1 MSFRHFFFK
10 PSSEGGNEGLVGK
23 EQGTGQNTS
32 APANSPSISVNA
44 TESEKYVA
52 LFREAITK
60 QGGIGI
66 KFIKLLYEIAKE
78 PTAQDSEKDSQ
89 KDSEKDSE
97 KDLTA
102 EDYKKAFSFLQ
113 IMDSTLSTQSILS
126 SLTECEGMISSETD
140 NYLKQGNA
148 KKEELETTRKNERS
162 QLEGKIQEINT
173 SISQLQKE
181 LNEKNAELTKNKTE
195 LEKLDGK
202 FAPKL
207 NETIQTINAV
217 SSASKLV
224 LESLSQIKEGINNNL
239 K

>member
-1 MSFRHFFFK
+1 MAFRHWFFK
-10 PSSEGGNEGLVGK
+10 PSSEGGNEEFVGK

-89 KDSEKDSE
+89 KDSEKD
-97 KDLTA
+97 LTA
-102 EDYKKAFSFLQ
+102 EDYKRAFSFLQ

-181 LNEKNAELTKNKTE
+181 LNEKNAELTKNKAE

-239 K
+239 N